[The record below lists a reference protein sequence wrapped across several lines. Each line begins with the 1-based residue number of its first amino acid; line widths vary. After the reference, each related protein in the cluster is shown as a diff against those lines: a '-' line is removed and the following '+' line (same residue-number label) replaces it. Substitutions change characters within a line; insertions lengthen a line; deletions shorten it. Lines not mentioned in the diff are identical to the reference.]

1 MIAYKWRDVFYTQ
14 DHARIKSIYLQKRG
28 LEKINGARMYIKSR
42 LCHSLID
49 IYRVLYIQ
57 IAEMCRRESTLS

>member
-1 MIAYKWRDVFYTQ
+1 MYFVARNM
-14 DHARIKSIYLQKRG
+14 RIKFVYLQKRG

>member
-1 MIAYKWRDVFYTQ
+1 MYFVPKIMRELNL
-14 DHARIKSIYLQKRG
+14 SICKNVVWK
-28 LEKINGARMYIKSR
+28 KINGARMYIKSR